1 MSELRET
8 PLASRHR
15 ALGARMVAF
24 AGWDMPVQYEGVL
37 VEHAAVREAC
47 GIFDVGHM
55 GTVFVAGAGAM
66 AFLQATLTNDVS
78 KVEAGR
84 AQYTMLCNETGGV
97 VDDLI
102 VSRVDDATW
111 MVVPN
116 AGNVAAVVA
125 VLGDRARRVAGV
137 TLEDVSD
144 EWGILAVQ
152 GPRHPEVV
160 AAALGD
166 VSVTRFGVVRFDLD
180 GYAGILS
187 GTGYTGS
194 PGVEIVAPYATI
206 VRAWDRMLPA
216 LDAVGG
222 RPAGLGC
229 RDTLRLEMGYPL
241 HGQDISPTI
250 SPIEAGLGW
259 VVKTAKGDFPGR
271 EVLAGQ
277 EADGAPRRLV
287 GLVCEDR
294 RPPRAHCGVL
304 DAGGRVIGEVTSG
317 NFSPGL
323 GRGIALALVETAAQP
338 AAIDIRGTAHPVE
351 VVTPPFVDLA

>member
-1 MSELRET
+1 
-8 PLASRHR
+8 
-15 ALGARMVAF
+15 MVDF
-24 AGWDMPVQYEGVL
+24 AGWSMPLQYEGVL

-55 GTVFVAGAGAM
+55 GTVMVSGAGASGL
-66 AFLQATLTNDVS
+66 LQRMLTNDVD
-78 KVEAGR
+78 KVAVGR
-84 AQYTMLCNETGGV
+84 AQYTMLCNEDGGV

-102 VSRVDDATW
+102 VSHLDDEAW

-116 AGNVAAVVA
+116 AANVAVVA
-125 VLGDRARRVAGV
+125 AALRDGADSGV
-137 TLEDVSD
+137 VVDDVSA

-152 GPRHPEVV
+152 GPRYTEVV

-166 VSVTRFGVVRFDLD
+166 AAVNRFAVARFD
-180 GYAGILS
+180 AGGHEGVLS

-194 PGVEIVAPYATI
+194 PGVEIVAPHSTI
-206 VRAWDRMLPA
+206 VWAWDTMTTELG
-216 LDAVGG
+216 AVGG

-259 VVKTAKGDFPGR
+259 VVKTAKGRFPGR
-271 EVLAGQ
+271 DVLVCQ
-277 EADGAPRRLV
+277 ESEGPARTLV
-287 GLVCEDR
+287 GLVGEDR
-294 RPPRAHCGVL
+294 RPLRPHCDVL
-304 DAGGRVIGEVTSG
+304 DAHGVRIGEVTSG

-323 GRGIALALVETAAQP
+323 GRGIGLALVEAGAEAA
-338 AAIDIRGTAHPVE
+338 AVDIRGKPHPVE
-351 VVTPPFVDLA
+351 RCDPPFVHL